1 MGLILPTIHEY
12 AHVNLVPIASYR
24 MREKESS
31 ETHILWPIRLQNGD
45 MSQVCLK

>member
-12 AHVNLVPIASYR
+12 AHVNLVPSLLSHAG
-24 MREKESS
+24 KESG

-45 MSQVCLK
+45 MSQACLK